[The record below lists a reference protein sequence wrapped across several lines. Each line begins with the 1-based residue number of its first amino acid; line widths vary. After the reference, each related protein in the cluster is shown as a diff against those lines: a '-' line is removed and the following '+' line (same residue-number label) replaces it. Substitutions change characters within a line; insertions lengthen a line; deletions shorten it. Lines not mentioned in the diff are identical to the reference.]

1 MGYEHSLKVGL
12 DAGDCFWLVGGV
24 FVPKLEV
31 TDHLFEASDF
41 LDYVIVGLDL
51 GDLFVAP

>member
-24 FVPKLEV
+24 FVPTLEV
-31 TDHLFEASDF
+31 TDHLFKESDF